1 MAHKISRAFFE
12 KIKLSQ
18 EPAYRLAWKVGIH
31 PVLLSK
37 WLHGYEKPK
46 PDDPRITKLGKL
58 LGLRPEECFSPGQKD
73 EGSNLYPLLF
83 KTIVKKAGEKLSQE

>member
-12 KIKLSQ
+12 RIKLSD

-46 PDDPRITKLGKL
+46 PDDPRIIKLSKL
-58 LGLRPEECFSPGQKD
+58 LGLRPEECF
-73 EGSNLYPLLF
+73 EEV
-83 KTIVKKAGEKLSQE
+83 IEE